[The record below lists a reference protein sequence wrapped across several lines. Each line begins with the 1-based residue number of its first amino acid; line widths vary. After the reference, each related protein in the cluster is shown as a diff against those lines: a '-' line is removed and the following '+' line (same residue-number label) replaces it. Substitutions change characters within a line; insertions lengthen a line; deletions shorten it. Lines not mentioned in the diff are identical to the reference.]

1 MSTRFLIPSDAL
13 EIDNILLGSFVTSI
27 VQEGGLGGLVVC
39 FENGGRE
46 ARLGVRMSI
55 WMAEGICRASKP
67 NKTTGLSAG
76 PNDCLHSGIRLV
88 QARPGMS
95 GAVVCLT

>member
-1 MSTRFLIPSDAL
+1 MLVKTRRIGTCSLRKILFEMSTRFLIPSDAL
-13 EIDNILLGSFVTSI
+13 EIDNVLLGSFVASI

-55 WMAEGICRASKP
+55 WMAEGI
-67 NKTTGLSAG
+67 
-76 PNDCLHSGIRLV
+76 
-88 QARPGMS
+88 
-95 GAVVCLT
+95 